1 MEAILASRARAITA
15 ELPCVTVVLP
25 VVIAFTGPARWAD
38 NNGLVAAVFPARR
51 TCETPPG
58 HTGGAF
64 FFFFAIPGTPP
75 VSGASRWIEGPRPA
89 GGSRPRASSKRLLSA
104 GGLGTLTLRRAR
116 M

>member
-15 ELPCVTVVLP
+15 VLPRVTAVLP

-64 FFFFAIPGTPP
+64 FFLMRIPGTPP
-75 VSGASRWIEGPRPA
+75 ATGASWEVAAPSPAASNLAPRSPQ
-89 GGSRPRASSKRLLSA
+89 RLLPGASVP
-104 GGLGTLTLRRAR
+104 
-116 M
+116 

>member
-64 FFFFAIPGTPP
+64 FFFVRAPC
-75 VSGASRWIEGPRPA
+75 ARPRPRRGA
-89 GGSRPRASSKRLLSA
+89 ETEGTAPACRA
-104 GGLGTLTLRRAR
+104 LTLDLAEPRIAQCGQYGGRLG
-116 M
+116 

>member
-64 FFFFAIPGTPP
+64 FYFMRIPGTPP
-75 VSGASRWIEGPRPA
+75 ESRAGREIEGPPPA
-89 GGSRPRASSKRLLSA
+89 ASTIPHRFPQRTFRVRRL
-104 GGLGTLTLRRAR
+104 
-116 M
+116 

>member
-15 ELPCVTVVLP
+15 VLPRVTAVLP

-58 HTGGAF
+58 HTGGGF
-64 FFFFAIPGTPP
+64 FFLMRIPGPTPGP
-75 VSGASRWIEGPRPA
+75 AATREMQGPRAPGRPSPA
-89 GGSRPRASSKRLLSA
+89 DSPHA
-104 GGLGTLTLRRAR
+104 
-116 M
+116 